1 MILLIAIGSVTIAF
15 FVTRNLLG
23 DPQDEIV
30 KVQTIEKINSEVQ
43 PVDEKIFNKDA
54 INPAVEVQID
64 GSKQ

>member
-15 FVTRNLLG
+15 FVTRSLLG
-23 DPQDEIV
+23 DPKDEIV

-43 PVDEKIFNKDA
+43 PIDEKIFNKDA

-64 GSKQ
+64 GSNQ